1 MSRFILIQ
9 LFLSVVCVNVA
20 LSAKTQLNVVPCPQV
35 VEFQTGSCRLSGT
48 PVTIKL
54 GTKNSLELVFEAE
67 QALQLFPIHHT
78 TDKKELTLWL
88 GLFGEHKQFNE
99 ICKKYGISRDERIG
113 SEGYILLLQKDL
125 IVIAANSSAGIFYG
139 VQTLKQILMDTK
151 KDNEL
156 PCVKIIDWPQYRFRG
171 MMDDI
176 SRGPV
181 PTLAFMKN
189 QIRRC
194 AEMKINMLMYYIEH
208 VVETKSH
215 GDFAPD
221 EASITIPQW
230 KMLSDYAKKYHIDL
244 VGSFQSLSHG
254 ENILKHPNYKHLA
267 VTFRMFNPLLPE
279 TYDFFKNV
287 YSEMIPA
294 FNSDFFA
301 INCDESWDIGV
312 GVTKETVDRIG
323 LEQFFVDHVI
333 KLDNIVKPFNK
344 RSIVWADIPLEHPQI
359 LDMLPKDIIL
369 GAWEYSPLESYE
381 SYLKPLYDKGFDIIV
396 TPGVLNSTRLMPDLI
411 MAHDNIKSF
420 IEAGVDYDAMAT
432 LVTVWDDGG
441 MALFSRDWYG
451 VAYSAE
457 KSWNIHGEEN
467 NPFDVRFNKT
477 IYGMSNT
484 ALTDAIKIIE
494 KLVYLPPTQE
504 LNENVLWQKIVPDSG
519 HTLFLRTDYW
529 DEISYICDQTD
540 QALELADANRFAVDL
555 DYFDF
560 SIDQYRY
567 LAQARARMLQAA
579 REYNKAYQVEEQDTF
594 QAREHLLVAK
604 DCINKNIAQLSA
616 IKAEYQRLWLIENKV
631 WWLDKVLNKYQSVL
645 DAYQDVQTHLVK
657 ALARL
662 DVNASLLPPAD
673 CRLDI
678 VESNGDYFQEWMISG
693 PFANENG
700 AKGTDFDFLTE
711 TGGIKS
717 TKPIAGQTFPAPD
730 GQPYRWSK
738 YHSPEFGVIDVTQK
752 IGYAENAVA
761 YANCRIYAD
770 ADQTVTASFASDDGV
785 DVFLNGENIYSKRG
799 ERKFTPDQDSV
810 KLHLNKGTNYVILK
824 LFQGTDDW
832 RFSFQLLNENV
843 KHHKYKY
850 TLLNN

>member
-1 MSRFILIQ
+1 MSRFILISLLT
-9 LFLSVVCVNVA
+9 LFSVQA
-20 LSAKTQLNVVPCPQV
+20 GFSAKTQLNIVPYPQV
-35 VEFQTGSCRLSGT
+35 IDFQSGT
-48 PVTIKL
+48 LELNNGPVDINL
-54 GTKNSLELVFEAE
+54 GTKKGVDLEFEVQ
-67 QALQLFPIHHT
+67 QAKQAFASTNPAGN
-78 TDKKELTLWL
+78 KETVLWM
-88 GLFGEHKQFNE
+88 GLFGEHKQFDE
-99 ICKKYGISRDERIG
+99 LCKKHGITRDERIG
-113 SEGYILLLQKDL
+113 NEGYVLLINKDL
-125 IVIAANSSAGIFYG
+125 IAIAANSSAGIFYG
-139 VQTLKQILMDTK
+139 IQTLKQIIMDK
-151 KDNEL
+151 ENENEL
-156 PCVKIIDWPQYRFRG
+156 PCVKITDWPQYRYRG

-208 VVETKSH
+208 IVETESH

-230 KMLSDYAKKYHIDL
+230 KMLSDYAKQYHIDL

-267 VTFRMFNPLLPE
+267 VTYRMFNPLLPE
-279 TYDFFKNV
+279 TYDFFRDV

-323 LEQFFVDHVI
+323 LEQFFVDHVT

-381 SYLKPLYDKGFDIIV
+381 RYLKPLYDKGFDIII

-420 IEAGVDYDAMAT
+420 IEAGVDYNAMAT

-457 KSWNIHGEEN
+457 KSWNVYGEN
-467 NPFDVRFNKT
+467 RAPFDVRFNKT

-484 ALTDAIKIIE
+484 ALTDAIRVIE
-494 KLVYLPPTQE
+494 KLAYLPPTQE

-519 HTLFLRTDYW
+519 RTLFLRTDYW

-540 QALELADANRFAVDL
+540 QALELADAERFAVDL

-560 SIDQYRY
+560 SVAQYRY
-567 LAQARARMLQAA
+567 LAQARKRMLQAA
-579 REYNKAYQVEEQDTF
+579 REYDKAYLIQDKDVF
-594 QAREHLLVAK
+594 KAREHLLIAK
-604 DCINKNIAQLSA
+604 DCIHNNIAQLSE
-616 IKAEYQRLWLIENKV
+616 IKAEYERLWLIENKV
-631 WWLDKVLNKYQSVL
+631 WWLDNVLTRYQSVL
-645 DAYQDVQTHLVK
+645 DAYQDVQRHLVN
-657 ALARL
+657 ALAKL
-662 DVNASLLPPAD
+662 DVNQSLPVPAD

-678 VESNGDYFQEWMISG
+678 VESNGDYFQEWMITG
-693 PFANENG
+693 PFENNAGAN
-700 AKGTDFDFLTE
+700 GTDVDFLIE
-711 TGGIKS
+711 TGGIEN
-717 TKPIAGQTFPAPD
+717 TEPIAGQTFPAPD

-738 YHSPEFGVIDVTQK
+738 YHSPEFGVIDITQK

-770 ADQTVTASFASDDGV
+770 KDQTVTASFASDDGV
-785 DVFLNGENIYSKRG
+785 DVYLNGKQVYSKRG
-799 ERKFTPDQDSV
+799 ERKFSPDQDNV

-832 RFSFQLLNENV
+832 RFSFQLLSENV